1 MDRLMKTILLILTSI
16 SFLMTTTERAETVY
30 QYELNSISGENISLS
45 DYEGDLLLIVNT
57 ASECGFTPQ
66 YEGLQELYET
76 YSDQGFKVLGFP
88 ANNFGGQEPG
98 TDKEIAQFCEM
109 NYGVSFP
116 MFSKVSV
123 KGDDQHQ
130 WQEPGLAE
138 DGQHQGNAHQHGV
151 GKGGR
156 HALQGAL
163 GAGHL
168 EDQAADNRGQ
178 RKGDKGGAEV
188 TQHQAQIQI
197 RR

>member
-30 QYELNSISGENISLS
+30 QYELNSIDGENISLS

-76 YSDQGFKVLGFP
+76 YSEQGFKVLGFP

-98 TDKEIAQFCEM
+98 TDEEIAQFCEV
-109 NYGVSFP
+109 NYGVTFP

-123 KGDDQHQ
+123 KGEDQHPLFTYLTSAENPDFTGEIS
-130 WQEPGLAE
+130 WNFEKFLVDRNGNVVRRFKSDVEPMSEELTSAIAE
-138 DGQHQGNAHQHGV
+138 N
-151 GKGGR
+151 
-156 HALQGAL
+156 L
-163 GAGHL
+163 
-168 EDQAADNRGQ
+168 
-178 RKGDKGGAEV
+178 
-188 TQHQAQIQI
+188 
-197 RR
+197 